1 MARAGGFG
9 QGGVA
14 GEREQRADSTVGQ
27 TLGPRAHTRAR
38 SSAESRGSGSCF
50 HCNEKGHYSRVCPK
64 LQSAGINKTQFEQ
77 LQGPG
82 HAKQAARQALESHK
96 RAVSLN
102 AISHPG
108 GGQPTNAT
116 LELRDQVA
124 VLSDEYNKLF
134 NQFSVA
140 NSRLDSS
147 ADGSSD

>member
-1 MARAGGFG
+1 
-9 QGGVA
+9 
-14 GEREQRADSTVGQ
+14 
-27 TLGPRAHTRAR
+27 
-38 SSAESRGSGSCF
+38 
-50 HCNEKGHYSRVCPK
+50 VCPK

-102 AISHPG
+102 SISHPG
-108 GGQPTNAT
+108 GGQSTNAT
-116 LELRDQVA
+116 LELRDQVG

-134 NQFSVA
+134 NQFKVA